1 MTEMRSVDVAQYVA
15 PRSLLPTKSAAESVA
30 VTPRQEQRVIVPAST
45 DTHPEQADASTCYH
59 AHFISQSISQTVH
72 LCGAP

>member
-1 MTEMRSVDVAQYVA
+1 MTQMRSVDVAQYVA

-30 VTPRQEQRVIVPAST
+30 VTPRQEQRLIVPAST
-45 DTHPEQADASTCYH
+45 DTHAEQADASTCYH
-59 AHFISQSISQTVH
+59 LRQSISQTVH